1 VNGALL
7 SLGASYAE
15 PPDPV
20 YDGNQSM
27 VFLYDNNNPDANKY
41 SEIERTY
48 DDPCDWTALDV
59 KALAIYFYGDPNN
72 DANLTEQ
79 MYVGLKDSDGNYAE
93 MRYGDNGED
102 MNDIKKQQWQE
113 WNIRLQ
119 DFRDVNSINLAGIKT
134 VYIGFGDK
142 SNPVPGGSGMVY
154 FDAIRLYLPRCV
166 PSIIKPMTI
175 ASSTSR
181 TLR

>member
-27 VFLYDNNNPDANKY
+27 VFLYDNNNPDATYKY

-48 DDPCDWTALDV
+48 DDPCDWTTLDV
-59 KALAIYFYGDPNN
+59 KALTLYFYGDPNN

-79 MYVGLKDSDGNYAE
+79 MYVGVRDSDGNYAE
-93 MRYGDNGED
+93 IRYGDNGED
-102 MNDIKKQQWQE
+102 MNDIRKQEWQE

-119 DFRDVNSINLAGIKT
+119 DFRDINSINLAGIKT
-134 VYIGFGDK
+134 VYIGFE
-142 SNPVPGGSGMVY
+142 SGARRFGYGV
-154 FDAIRLYLPRCV
+154 L
-166 PSIIKPMTI
+166 
-175 ASSTSR
+175 
-181 TLR
+181 